1 MLPVNHKLYDSLIRN
16 ISGTTYFCMLKEKG
30 AGGGMGGEEDID
42 ISILDGR
49 GRTYPNKYA
58 LK

>member
-30 AGGGMGGEEDID
+30 GGGGEEDID